1 MSPTGGP
8 SHLRPGPERGRAK
21 AWSQISPALCSG
33 DGPPAARVPFAAV
46 NAFYVVG
53 GLLAAW
59 AVVVATLG
67 IRRPTFPGR
76 TGERVVGLISIVLA
90 VGAVA
95 AAAITASL
103 EEEGKASEGAA
114 EPGAGAAQRLS
125 ADRGGALAYDRDRL
139 EASAGRVTIE
149 MANPS
154 SIRHNVSIA
163 GNGVEAEGAVVGPGG
178 TSTVSANLDPGTYDY
193 YCTVL
198 GHRAGGMGGTLTVR

>member
-1 MSPTGGP
+1 M
-8 SHLRPGPERGRAK
+8 
-21 AWSQISPALCSG
+21 
-33 DGPPAARVPFAAV
+33 

-76 TGERVVGLISIVLA
+76 AGERVVALISIVLA

-95 AAAITASL
+95 TAAISASL
-103 EEEGKASEGAA
+103 EEEGKASEGAD
-114 EPGAGAAQRLS
+114 EPGAAGAAQRLS